1 MQENTDKQNAGKSRK
16 TIAFLTHEHPEITK
30 EAAQDAVNALFIIKM
45 TLMNKTGQA
54 ALREVKSTID
64 KVEKHYELYYSLL
77 AGDQRADMVAR
88 EQSPEGG
95 ES

>member
-1 MQENTDKQNAGKSRK
+1 MQKNTDKQTTGKNRK
-16 TIAFLTHEHPEITK
+16 TIGFLTHEHPEITK
-30 EAAQDAVNALFIIKM
+30 AAAQDAVNALFMIKM
-45 TLMNKTGQA
+45 TMMNKTGQA

-64 KVEKHYELYYSLL
+64 KVEEHYELYYSLL

-88 EQSPEGG
+88 EKSPEGG